1 MLTQPHVNTG
11 HDNVLYRYQTSLLEK
26 EEGDYYEVK
35 LDLREYRI
43 IRETPKGFWI
53 WIGWGLYENNLP
65 NIYNEGSD
73 AKEYA
78 TKQLK
83 AGLKWVSNDSKKR
96 FAYPTK
102 KEAQINFQKR
112 KQRHIKI
119 LKSQLSRAEDALR
132 AINMV
137 INPNIVNFIK
147 AETK

>member
-1 MLTQPHVNTG
+1 MLTLPHVYTG
-11 HDNVLYRYQTSLLEK
+11 YDKVLYRYQTSLLEK
-26 EEGDYYEVK
+26 EDGDYYEVN

-53 WIGWGLYENNLP
+53 WTGWGLYENNLP
-65 NIYNEGSD
+65 SIYNEGSD

-78 TKQLK
+78 AKQLK
-83 AGLKWVSNDSKKR
+83 QGLKWVSNDSKKR

-132 AINMV
+132 AINMI
-137 INPNIVNFIK
+137 INPNIVNIIK
-147 AETK
+147 AETN